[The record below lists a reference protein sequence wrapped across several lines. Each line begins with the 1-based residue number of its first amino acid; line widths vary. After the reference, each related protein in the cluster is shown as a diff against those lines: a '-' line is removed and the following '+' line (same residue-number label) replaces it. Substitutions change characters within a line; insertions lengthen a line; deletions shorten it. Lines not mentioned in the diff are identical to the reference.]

1 MKLLSSGKRND
12 HNQILISLPTS
23 SRFPGSLF
31 SKAGKPNMV
40 LRSLS
45 YTKNLNYQSVAE
57 DMLVRRL
64 REQEK
69 SIDIVTGKE
78 RIITDTPEKIIVNEI
93 IQLAGNSL

>member
-1 MKLLSSGKRND
+1 
-12 HNQILISLPTS
+12 
-23 SRFPGSLF
+23 
-31 SKAGKPNMV
+31 
-40 LRSLS
+40 
-45 YTKNLNYQSVAE
+45 
-57 DMLVRRL
+57 MLVRRL